1 METKVRITHSPPR
14 SHFVVP
20 IAFTKYAVPMLQNA
34 IKILG
39 HEKIKIYESL
49 IKLHS
54 ALQRSLEFHFLM
66 EKCSHNDSLD
76 SFVLSL
82 L

>member
-14 SHFVVP
+14 SPFVVP
-20 IAFTKYAVPMLQNA
+20 IAFTNYAVPMLQNA

-39 HEKIKIYESL
+39 YEKIKIYESL

-54 ALQRSLEFHFLM
+54 ALQRSLE
-66 EKCSHNDSLD
+66 SLT
-76 SFVLSL
+76 S
-82 L
+82 

>member
-20 IAFTKYAVPMLQNA
+20 IAFTKYAVPMLQNT

-49 IKLHS
+49 INLHS
-54 ALQRSLEFHFLM
+54 ALQRSLE
-66 EKCSHNDSLD
+66 SLT
-76 SFVLSL
+76 S
-82 L
+82 